1 MMYKIGD
8 LVEADYG
15 GERIEGVII
24 DNKYVSSIYTLGLT
38 KRDRRHPYNIGHNGE
53 DGEFAGTEYEGM
65 CWNVRY
71 NQVVGLVTETGKLEL
86 ELLALAV

>member
-8 LVEADYG
+8 LVEVRYSLEYMEGIIIAHD
-15 GERIEGVII
+15 IEY
-24 DNKYVSSIYTLGLT
+24 DMYTLGLT
-38 KRDRRHPYNIGHNGE
+38 ERPSRGTRTWGHNGNA
-53 DGEFAGTEYEGM
+53 DAFAGTEYEGM